1 MANSNI
7 RLPVRIPDY
16 RIANLNYQTGIPDT
30 FTVQKLISGLSTIT
44 CSICFGLMERPVY
57 LPNCCHA
64 ICEPCL
70 IQQWKVV
77 QFGIPNQPM
86 NCPECRAPV
95 PTIFTCRAFVRFSEQ
110 EKRPFRVID
119 VKCPNEC
126 GKHFPLKELLIHRTR
141 FCPNRLVLCP
151 HFSCS
156 FVSAFKDLDTHF
168 QKCEEVCEMTAC
180 CKLPVALKDK
190 ENHDCVTLNRRLAAT
205 QQQLHTIDI
214 FTGRLVFKYPPRED
228 YCTLGEYISSIE
240 HRSLQNSIHQAL
252 PRRPVPTVLNA
263 ATNGILNYVTLKT
276 LYILVCFL
284 YIII

>member
-1 MANSNI
+1 
-7 RLPVRIPDY
+7 
-16 RIANLNYQTGIPDT
+16 
-30 FTVQKLISGLSTIT
+30 
-44 CSICFGLMERPVY
+44 
-57 LPNCCHA
+57 
-64 ICEPCL
+64 
-70 IQQWKVV
+70 
-77 QFGIPNQPM
+77 
-86 NCPECRAPV
+86 
-95 PTIFTCRAFVRFSEQ
+95 
-110 EKRPFRVID
+110 
-119 VKCPNEC
+119 
-126 GKHFPLKELLIHRTR
+126 
-141 FCPNRLVLCP
+141 
-151 HFSCS
+151 
-156 FVSAFKDLDTHF
+156 
-168 QKCEEVCEMTAC
+168 MTAC

-284 YIII
+284 YIIIYNTCIFHRVSSCGSNEITCYDDKRARMGWRFIY